1 VASQRRLIRKTATV
15 LAMIVIV
22 GLLVWF
28 AWAVVGVLV
37 LLMISAI
44 LAAGFGPV
52 VGIVERCRIPGGVRL
67 SRGVA
72 IFGLYLGIFALIAL
86 LLAVIV
92 LPAVEET
99 GKFAEHV
106 PQSMARIRHEIVV
119 LEQRNPWLP
128 DLARI
133 FDQLSSQAVKF
144 GRAPS
149 DTTGMAFGFING
161 MAAVVT
167 VLVLTYYMLLEGA
180 EIKQTCLLLFPV
192 AWRPRVDLMLNR
204 IGEKFGGW
212 LRGQL
217 LLSFA
222 VALSVALGLFLIGMP
237 FPVLL
242 GIIAGL
248 GELIPIVGPTIG
260 AGAAIFV
267 ALSQPAWQL
276 VTVVAFYII
285 ILNVEPHILV
295 PRIMARAVG
304 LSPLL
309 TVVALLVGIRLGGIL
324 GGVLAVPTVAGLQV
338 IFNEAVREIEGV
350 SALVIIGD
358 RGEDTDARSV
368 LAEQDSQLNDEY
380 VASPTRSPTLSAYR
394 S

>member
-1 VASQRRLIRKTATV
+1 MIRCEKVASQRRLIRKTATV

-119 LEQRNPWLP
+119 LEQRNPWIP

-149 DTTGMAFGFING
+149 DTTG
-161 MAAVVT
+161 
-167 VLVLTYYMLLEGA
+167 
-180 EIKQTCLLLFPV
+180 
-192 AWRPRVDLMLNR
+192 
-204 IGEKFGGW
+204 
-212 LRGQL
+212 
-217 LLSFA
+217 
-222 VALSVALGLFLIGMP
+222 
-237 FPVLL
+237 
-242 GIIAGL
+242 
-248 GELIPIVGPTIG
+248 
-260 AGAAIFV
+260 
-267 ALSQPAWQL
+267 
-276 VTVVAFYII
+276 
-285 ILNVEPHILV
+285 
-295 PRIMARAVG
+295 
-304 LSPLL
+304 
-309 TVVALLVGIRLGGIL
+309 
-324 GGVLAVPTVAGLQV
+324 
-338 IFNEAVREIEGV
+338 
-350 SALVIIGD
+350 
-358 RGEDTDARSV
+358 
-368 LAEQDSQLNDEY
+368 
-380 VASPTRSPTLSAYR
+380 
-394 S
+394 